1 MGKKISDLVALFFVL
16 CVGVLTF
23 LCLLS
28 IWKFIDGDVVF
39 KSMATIG
46 IVAFA
51 SIIALF
57 ASRAMGNQ
65 AATDSEISPY
75 IPLFTSLRYLTSTLL
90 IASVAVLAL
99 VGVMAI
105 WDIITDRAVVMK
117 TVVSMV
123 ILAFSSFIAIA
134 TCAERENRTIFGGI
148 REGRRHISIGG
159 IILLVIICA
168 WLFPVLVSMVIRL

>member
-1 MGKKISDLVALFFVL
+1 MGKRISDVVALLFIG
-16 CVGVLTF
+16 CVGVLTV

-65 AATDSEISPY
+65 IAESSEISPY

-90 IASVAVLAL
+90 IVAVAVLAL

-105 WDIITDRAVVMK
+105 WDLITDNAVIMK
-117 TVVSMV
+117 TVVSMI

-134 TCAERENRTIFGGI
+134 TCAERENRTIFGGV
-148 REGRRHISIGG
+148 REGRRHISVGG
-159 IILLVIICA
+159 IILLVVLGA
-168 WLFPVLVSMVIRL
+168 WFIPVLVSMVIRL